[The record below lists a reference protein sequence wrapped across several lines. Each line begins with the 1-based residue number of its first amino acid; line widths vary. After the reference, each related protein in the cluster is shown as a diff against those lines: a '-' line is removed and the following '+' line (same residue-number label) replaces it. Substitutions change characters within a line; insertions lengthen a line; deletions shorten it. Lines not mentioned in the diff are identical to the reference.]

1 MHAGDSSVTATMS
14 MAMSSA
20 SATGMSSM
28 SGMSGMSGMSMS
40 GTATSAMAMSMS
52 SSATASATG
61 MSGMS
66 GMSSGDSM
74 PGMNS
79 YLTRKY
85 MNYPV
90 LFKHLNASNR
100 GQAFGIFVL
109 IVAVAFVYKALL
121 FLSWYLELEW
131 FKRSTTPEDQDVD
144 EATGKK
150 IAYTV
155 QDLELQKQFLP
166 TSFSKFMFNVFA
178 PNWIDFLHDLVRL
191 LITFASTMLIYMLML
206 VAMTYVLTY
215 IFAVILGL
223 SLAEIFFNRVKIN
236 LLKARE
242 LKKEWERRFKLCQCA
257 PAPNAGSSYEDDDAQ
272 SSTTSKATLDGTEKN
287 RNSTSKAPKVGC
299 CCGSDEDPQE
309 EAERN
314 IRSIATQ
321 KEQAGNMN
329 VDLLPADNVI

>member
-28 SGMSGMSGMSMS
+28 S
-40 GTATSAMAMSMS
+40 
-52 SSATASATG
+52 G

-155 QDLELQKQFLP
+155 QDLNCKSSSCLP
-166 TSFSKFMFNVFA
+166 VSANSCSMCLHQTGSIFS
-178 PNWIDFLHDLVRL
+178 
-191 LITFASTMLIYMLML
+191 
-206 VAMTYVLTY
+206 MTWSV
-215 IFAVILGL
+215 
-223 SLAEIFFNRVKIN
+223 S
-236 LLKARE
+236 
-242 LKKEWERRFKLCQCA
+242 
-257 PAPNAGSSYEDDDAQ
+257 
-272 SSTTSKATLDGTEKN
+272 
-287 RNSTSKAPKVGC
+287 
-299 CCGSDEDPQE
+299 
-309 EAERN
+309 
-314 IRSIATQ
+314 
-321 KEQAGNMN
+321 
-329 VDLLPADNVI
+329 